1 MNTYK
6 LITRFILGTY
16 KIRKDGKAPIFCRI
30 TYLGKRKQFSTS
42 LYLNPD
48 YWKSKQQ
55 KAYPPDINNS
65 YTNTQLSLISQ
76 KINKAFLYLQVNNDL
91 FDVEDIYLQYKGV
104 SVKTNKT
111 ILEVFETHNKRMK
124 QLIGLDYA
132 KSTYAKFLKAKN
144 HASNFIKFQYKKN
157 DLLLESITMS
167 YLKDFDFYC
176 KSELGHKQV
185 TINKSIQRVRKII
198 KLALAEGY
206 LQKDPFILYK
216 PKSKVFKVV
225 YLTTDELQLLEQYN
239 FKQERLEF
247 IKNLFVFCC
256 YTGLPYRE
264 LMDLNHKHII
274 TGFDGNKWIK
284 IKRVK
289 TSKYLSIPLL
299 PKAENIIDLYN
310 DKGLIF
316 PRISNQRYNSYLK
329 EIADIVGIDKNLA
342 THIAR
347 KTFATTVLLFNDV
360 PMEIVSEL
368 LGHSNIT
375 ITQAHYGKIVQKKVS
390 SEMKKLN
397 KKLKK

>member
-1 MNTYK
+1 MNVS
-6 LITRFILGTY
+6 
-16 KIRKDGKAPIFCRI
+16 KIRVLFLLDRTKLNKRNKCPIRCRL
-30 TYLGKRKQFSTS
+30 TYLKKRKTFATG
-42 LYLNPD
+42 LFINPN

-55 KAYPPDINNS
+55 KAHPPDIDNNHI
-65 YTNTQLSLISQ
+65 NTQLSLISQ
-76 KINKAFLYLQVNNDL
+76 KINGAFLYLQVNNNL

-111 ILEVFETHNKRMK
+111 LLEAFELHNTKMK
-124 QLIGLDYA
+124 KLVGIDYTN
-132 KSTYAKFLKAKN
+132 STYAKFKKAKS
-144 HASNFIKFQYKKN
+144 HALNFIKYEYNKN
-157 DLLLESITMS
+157 DLLLEVITMS

-198 KLALAEGY
+198 KFALAEGY
-206 LQKDPFILYK
+206 LERDPFILYK
-216 PKSKVFKVV
+216 PKRQVFKVV
-225 YLTTDELQLLEQYN
+225 YLTTEELQLLEGYT
-239 FKQERLEF
+239 FKQQRLNL

-264 LMDLNHKHII
+264 LMDLEYKHIV

-299 PKAENIIDLYN
+299 PKAKTIISLYN
-310 DKGLIF
+310 KKGCIF

-329 EIADIVGIDKNLA
+329 EIAAIVGIDKNLT

-375 ITQAHYGKIVQKKVS
+375 VTQAHYGKIVQKKVS
-390 SEMKKLN
+390 SEI
-397 KKLKK
+397 KKLKKKLKK

>member
-1 MNTYK
+1 MNDNK
-6 LITRFILGTY
+6 LTILFLLHKH
-16 KIRKDGKAPIFCRI
+16 KINKKGKCPMRCRI
-30 TYLGKRKQFSTS
+30 TYLKKRKEFS
-42 LYLNPD
+42 LGLFINPD
-48 YWKSKQQ
+48 RWKSKQQ
-55 KAYPPDINNS
+55 KAHPPDTDNNHI
-65 YTNTQLSLISQ
+65 NTQLSLVSQ
-76 KINKAFLYLQVNNDL
+76 KINEAFLYLQVNNDL

-111 ILEVFETHNKRMK
+111 LLEVFEIHNNRMIK
-124 QLIGLDYA
+124 LIGIDYA

-144 HASNFIKFQYKKN
+144 HASNFIKYQYKKN

-176 KSELGHKQV
+176 KSELKHRQV

-198 KLALAEGY
+198 KLAISEGY
-206 LQKDPFILYK
+206 LQRDPFMLYK
-216 PKSKVFKVV
+216 PKPKILKVV
-225 YLTTDELQLLEQYN
+225 YLSTEELKQLEDYN
-239 FKQERLEF
+239 FKQERLQF

-264 LMDLNHKHII
+264 LMDLQHKHII

-284 IKRVK
+284 IKRIK

-299 PKAENIIDLYN
+299 PKALYIISLYN
-310 DKGLIF
+310 DTGLVF

-329 EIADIVGIDKNLA
+329 EIAAIVGIDKNLT

-347 KTFATTVLLFNDV
+347 KTFATTVLLYNDV

-368 LGHSNIT
+368 LGHSNII
-375 ITQAHYGKIVQKKVS
+375 ITQAHYGKIVQRKVS

-397 KKLKK
+397 NKLKN